1 METARYEAETGRY
14 TSICPLMSLEH
25 PHARNE
31 RVAPDPDDQGGRP
44 LVLLVEDDA
53 VMRAVVRQQ
62 LERGGYAVVESSSGR
77 EALTKLREGTSPG
90 FLVTDLRMADGSGG
104 WLVGMVGYE
113 FPGLIARTVVI
124 SGDATSAAAAHVSA
138 RWRCPV
144 LAKPFDGQQLVEA
157 LTQLARDAT

>member
-1 METARYEAETGRY
+1 M
-14 TSICPLMSLEH
+14 MSLEH
-25 PHARNE
+25 PKTDDARIPTEPDAHSE
-31 RVAPDPDDQGGRP
+31 RPVV
-44 LVLLVEDDA
+44 LVVEDDA

-62 LERGGYAVVESSSGR
+62 LQRGGYAVVESSSGR
-77 EALTKLREGTSPG
+77 DALEQLRSGVSPG

-113 FPGLIARTVVI
+113 FPGLVARTVVI

-144 LAKPFDGQQLVEA
+144 LAKPFDGQQLVEILA
-157 LTQLARDAT
+157 ELARDAT